1 MQTDDSDN
9 PLASVPLE
17 PVQELKEA
25 EPTPLTKPL
34 SGNGTMHND
43 GTVSIRY
50 IVDDVGEAIA
60 FYQEFLGFELVMHPA
75 PPFAI
80 LSLGNLR
87 LLLSQPGSG
96 GGGRAML
103 DGSSPKPGGWDRFQ
117 ITVNDL
123 RSSYKT
129 LKEKGARFNSDI
141 IEGIGGD
148 QALLQDPSGNL
159 VELFE
164 LKK

>member
-1 MQTDDSDN
+1 
-9 PLASVPLE
+9 
-17 PVQELKEA
+17 
-25 EPTPLTKPL
+25 
-34 SGNGTMHND
+34 
-43 GTVSIRY
+43 
-50 IVDDVGEAIA
+50 
-60 FYQEFLGFELVMHPA
+60 
-75 PPFAI
+75 
-80 LSLGNLR
+80 
-87 LLLSQPGSG
+87 
-96 GGGRAML
+96 ML

-129 LKEKGARFNSDI
+129 LKEKGARFKSDI